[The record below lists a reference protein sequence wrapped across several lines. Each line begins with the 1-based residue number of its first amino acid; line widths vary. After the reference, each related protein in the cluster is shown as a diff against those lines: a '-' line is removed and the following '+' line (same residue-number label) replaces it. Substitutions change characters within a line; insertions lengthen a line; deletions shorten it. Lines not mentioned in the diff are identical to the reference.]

1 MPGPA
6 AGTLGELENFPKNIT
21 RGERMKMLS
30 RFAMAFAGLVCVASV
45 ASAEM
50 IQIKGSDTII
60 NLVQKLAE
68 VYMQQNPG
76 VKISVTG
83 GGSGTGIA
91 AIINKKCHIADAS
104 RAISAKEMES
114 AAAAGVSPTRIVIAI
129 DGLSVVVN
137 ADNPVSR
144 LTSGQIGKI
153 FKGEVTNWSEVG
165 GKDMPINLYGRQSNS
180 GTYGFFRDSVLKGE
194 YSPKMNSMNG
204 NSQIVEAVK
213 ADPSGIGYVGVGY
226 VKDASGITVLEV
238 ASSAGGVYKSPLEKV
253 AVEDGSYPIS
263 RPLYQYV
270 SGTPSGEVKKFLQF
284 EVSPEGQRIV
294 EEQGFYMIAE
304 EYQEQNVKSGL

>member
-1 MPGPA
+1 M
-6 AGTLGELENFPKNIT
+6 NIA
-21 RGERMKMLS
+21 RMVGV
-30 RFAMAFAGLVCVASV
+30 AVAGLGFLATT

-76 VKISVTG
+76 AKISVTG

-129 DGLSVVVN
+129 DGLSVIVN
-137 ADNPVSR
+137 ENNPVSQ

-153 FKGEVTNWSEVG
+153 FKGEISNWSEVG
-165 GKDMPINLYGRQSNS
+165 GSNMPINLYGRQSNS

-226 VKDASGITVLEV
+226 VKNADGITVVEV
-238 ASSAGGVYKSPLEKV
+238 ASGANGIYKTPLDK
-253 AVEDGSYPIS
+253 ASVEDGSYPIS

-270 SGTPSGEVKKFLQF
+270 SGTPSGDVKKFIQF
-284 EVSPEGQRIV
+284 ELSEQGQRIV
-294 EEQGFYMIAE
+294 EEEGFYMIAD
-304 EYQEQNVKSGL
+304 EYREQNAKNGL

>member
-1 MPGPA
+1 MNIIR
-6 AGTLGELENFPKNIT
+6 TLGVAVT
-21 RGERMKMLS
+21 
-30 RFAMAFAGLVCVASV
+30 GLVFLATA

-50 IQIKGSDTII
+50 IQVKGSDTII

-76 VKISVTG
+76 SKISVTG

-114 AAAAGVSPTRIVIAI
+114 AVAAGVSPTRIVIAI

-137 ADNPVSR
+137 KNNPVSQ

-153 FKGEVTNWSEVG
+153 FKGEISNWSEVG
-165 GKDMPINLYGRQSNS
+165 GSNMPINLYGRQSNS

-226 VKDASGITVLEV
+226 VKNADGITVVEV
-238 ASSAGGVYKSPLEKV
+238 ASGANGVYKTPLDK
-253 AVEDGSYPIS
+253 ASVEDGSYPIA

-270 SGTPSGEVKKFLQF
+270 SGTPSGEVKKFIQF
-284 EVSPEGQRIV
+284 ELSEQGQKIV
-294 EEQGFYMIAE
+294 EEEGFYMIAN
-304 EYQEQNVKSGL
+304 EYKEQNAKNGL

>member
-1 MPGPA
+1 MNILSKLGVA
-6 AGTLGELENFPKNIT
+6 VLGLIVVAG
-21 RGERMKMLS
+21 
-30 RFAMAFAGLVCVASV
+30 A
-45 ASAEM
+45 ASADM
-50 IQIKGSDTII
+50 IQVKGSDTII
-60 NLVQKLAE
+60 NLVQKMAE
-68 VYMQQNPG
+68 VYMQQNPA

-91 AIINKKCHIADAS
+91 AIINKKCDIADAS

-129 DGLSVVVN
+129 DGLSVIVN
-137 ADNPVSR
+137 KNNAVYQ
-144 LTSGQIGKI
+144 LTSEQIGRI

-165 GKDMPINLYGRQSNS
+165 GSNMPINLYGRQSNS
-180 GTYGFFRDSVLKGE
+180 GTYGFFRESVLKGE

-226 VKDASGITVLEV
+226 AKKADGITVLEV
-238 ASSAGGVYKSPLEKV
+238 ASGANGIYKSPLDTASV
-253 AVEDGSYPIS
+253 IDGSYPIS

-270 SGTPSGEVKKFLQF
+270 NGLPEGEVKNFLQF
-284 EVSPEGQRIV
+284 ELSDQGQQIV

-304 EYQEQNVKSGL
+304 EYKAQNAKSGL